1 MIQLNHISIS
11 HGVTVILNG
20 INWNIKDGS
29 KIGLYGLNGSG
40 KTTLLNII
48 AGKASADSGTATFP
62 PTTNIG
68 YLPQE
73 LLYSNPERSVIEEV
87 LSSFETLHQLDK
99 KADSLLMSLA
109 EMDDPDSIEY
119 KKVLN
124 KIEDIQKELIIQ
136 DSHLMRV
143 NSEKILTGLGFEQG
157 DFERRLSEFSG
168 GWRMRIELA
177 KILVR
182 RPNVL
187 LLDEPTNHLDIES
200 NEWLEWYLKG
210 HKGTLVLVSHDRY
223 FLDRIIETVV
233 ELENGKLTEYAG
245 NYSFYIKQKDRV
257 MISQREAYL
266 NQQKQI
272 KQVNRFIE
280 KFRYKASKAKQ
291 VQSRIKMLDKMEMVP
306 EPKALTGAID
316 FEFPLVENPGKI
328 VLEISEFSKTYDL
341 EDGNKLD
348 IFINSGPLSIL
359 RGDKVALIGKNGI
372 GKSTLARIILG
383 SDKFNGKRKLGYR
396 VGISYF
402 SQDLTGSLNP
412 ENTIFEELKYGSVI
426 SNETYLR
433 SILGA
438 LLFSGD
444 DVNKKIRVLSGGEKS
459 RVALGKTLVIPS
471 NFLILDEPA
480 NHLDI
485 ISRSILVKALKRY
498 TGTFLLISHDRNF
511 IEEVSN
517 KIWYIEDQK
526 VHSFPGK
533 YSEYLYHI
541 AQNYSDTEDENK
553 QNDNSV
559 KDGIGSKSDLNN
571 FSLIDTKKSIA
582 ELRNLRYRELKQFG
596 IENMENWK
604 ELSIKQL
611 KNALGDLEQKIETC
625 EKKKLELENLLNDTE
640 LYKNVNESNNVSTRC
655 KEISDRL
662 KKMYDRWD
670 LITAHL
676 EQSNG

>member
-1 MIQLNHISIS
+1 MIQLNNISIS

-29 KIGLYGLNGSG
+29 KICLYGLNGSG

-48 AGKASADSGTATFP
+48 AGKASADSGTVTFP

-99 KADSLLMSLA
+99 KADSLLMSLE

-119 KKVLN
+119 MKVLN

-157 DFERRLSEFSG
+157 DFERRLLEFSG

-177 KILVR
+177 KILAK

-200 NEWLEWYLKG
+200 NEWLEWYLKR

-245 NYSFYIKQKDRV
+245 NYSFYIKQKDRLL
-257 MISQREAYL
+257 ISQREAYL

-272 KQVNRFIE
+272 KQINRFID

-291 VQSRIKMLDKMEMVP
+291 VQSRIKMLDKMEMFP
-306 EPKALTGAID
+306 EPKALTEAID
-316 FEFPLVENPGKI
+316 FEFPLVENSGKT

-341 EDGNKLD
+341 ENGNKLD

-383 SDKFNGKRKLGYR
+383 SDEFNGKRKLGYR
-396 VGISYF
+396 VGILYF
-402 SQDLTGSLNP
+402 SQGLSGALNP
-412 ENTIFEELKYGSVI
+412 ENTIFEELKSASII

-444 DVNKKIRVLSGGEKS
+444 DVNKKIKVLSGGEKS
-459 RVALGKTLVIPS
+459 RVALGKSLVNPS
-471 NFLILDEPA
+471 NFLILDEPT

-485 ISRSILVKALKRY
+485 ISRNILVKAFKKY
-498 TGTFLLISHDRNF
+498 TGTFLLVSHDRNF

-517 KIWYIEDQK
+517 KIWYIEDKK

-541 AQNYSDTEDENK
+541 AQTYADTEDEN
-553 QNDNSV
+553 NHNENSV
-559 KDGIGSKSDLNN
+559 KEGIGSKSDLNN
-571 FSLIDTKKSIA
+571 FGLINTKKNSA
-582 ELRNLRYRELKQFG
+582 ELRNRRYRELKEFG
-596 IENMENWK
+596 IENMENWR

-611 KNALGDLEQKIETC
+611 MNALGDLEQNIETY
-625 EKKKLELENLLNDTE
+625 ERKKLELENLLNDTQ
-640 LYKNVNESNNVSTRC
+640 LFKDVDESKNVSTQYR
-655 KEISDRL
+655 EISKRL
-662 KKMYDRWD
+662 EKMYKRWD
-670 LITAHL
+670 SISAHF

>member
-48 AGKASADSGTATFP
+48 AGKVSADSGTATSP

-87 LSSFETLHQLDK
+87 LYSFETLNQLDK
-99 KADSLLMSLA
+99 KADSLLMSLE

-136 DSHLMRV
+136 NSHLMRV

-200 NEWLEWYLKG
+200 NEWLEWYLKR

-245 NYSFYIKQKDRV
+245 NYSFYIKQKDRLL
-257 MISQREAYL
+257 ISQREAYL

-272 KQVNRFIE
+272 KQINRFIE

-291 VQSRIKMLDKMEMVP
+291 VQSRIKMLDKMELVP
-306 EPKALTGAID
+306 EPKALTEAID

-383 SDKFNGKRKLGYR
+383 SDEFNGKRKLGYR
-396 VGISYF
+396 VGISYY
-402 SQDLTGSLNP
+402 SRDLTGSLNP
-412 ENTIFEELKYGSVI
+412 ENTIFEELKYGSVN

-444 DVNKKIRVLSGGEKS
+444 DVKKKIRVLSGGEKS
-459 RVALGKTLVIPS
+459 RVALGKTLVNPS

-517 KIWYIEDQK
+517 KIWHIEDQK

-541 AQNYSDTEDENK
+541 AQTYNDTEGENK
-553 QNDNSV
+553 DNENSV

-571 FSLIDTKKSIA
+571 FSLIDTKKSSA
-582 ELRNLRYRELKQFG
+582 ELRNRRYRELRQYG

-625 EKKKLELENLLNDTE
+625 ERKKLELENLLNDAE
-640 LYKNVNESNNVSTRC
+640 LYKNVDELNNVSTRC
-655 KEISDRL
+655 KEILDRL

-670 LITAHL
+670 SITAHL

>member
-11 HGVTVILNG
+11 HGVTVILND

-40 KTTLLNII
+40 KTILLNII
-48 AGKASADSGTATFP
+48 AGKTSADSGAVSSP
-62 PTTNIG
+62 LTTNIG

-87 LSSFETLHQLDK
+87 LSSFETLHLLDK
-99 KADSLLMSLA
+99 KADSLLMSLE
-109 EMDDPDSIEY
+109 EMDDSDSIEY
-119 KKVLN
+119 KMVLN
-124 KIEDIQKELIIQ
+124 KIEDIQKELTIQ

-177 KILVR
+177 KILAK

-200 NEWLEWYLKG
+200 IEWLEWYLKRY
-210 HKGTLVLVSHDRY
+210 KGTLVLVSHDKY
-223 FLDRIIETVV
+223 FLDRIIKTVV
-233 ELENGKLTEYAG
+233 ELENGKLTEYTG
-245 NYSFYIKQKDRV
+245 NYSFYIKQKDRLL
-257 MISQREAYL
+257 ISQREAFL

-272 KQVNRFIE
+272 KQINRFIE

-306 EPKALTGAID
+306 EPRALTETIN
-316 FEFPLVENPGKI
+316 FEFPLVENSGKT

-383 SDKFNGKRKLGYR
+383 SDEFNGKRKLGYQ

-402 SQDLTGSLNP
+402 SQGLSGSLNP
-412 ENTIFEELKYGSVI
+412 ENTIFEELKSASII

-444 DVNKKIRVLSGGEKS
+444 DVNKKIKVLSGGEKS
-459 RVALGKTLVIPS
+459 RVALGKSLVNPS
-471 NFLILDEPA
+471 NFLILDEPT

-485 ISRSILVKALKRY
+485 ISRNILVKALNKY

-517 KIWYIEDQK
+517 KIWYIENQK

-541 AQNYSDTEDENK
+541 AQTYTYTEHENDH
-553 QNDNSV
+553 NENSM
-559 KDGIGSKSDLNN
+559 KYGIVSKSDLNN
-571 FSLIDTKKSIA
+571 FSLIDTKKNSA
-582 ELRNLRYRELKQFG
+582 ELRNRRYRELKEFG

-625 EKKKLELENLLNDTE
+625 ERKKLELENLLNDNE
-640 LYKNVNESNNVSTRC
+640 LFKDVDESKNVSTQYR
-655 KEISDRL
+655 EISQRL
-662 KKMYDRWD
+662 EKMYKRWD
-670 LITAHL
+670 SISAHF

>member
-48 AGKASADSGTATFP
+48 AGKASADSGTVTSP

-99 KADSLLMSLA
+99 KADSLLMSLE

-157 DFERRLSEFSG
+157 DFERRLSEFSN

-177 KILVR
+177 KILAK

-200 NEWLEWYLKG
+200 NEWLEWYLKR

-233 ELENGKLTEYAG
+233 ELENGKLAEYAG
-245 NYSFYIKQKDRV
+245 NYSFYIKQKDRLL
-257 MISQREAYL
+257 ISQREAYL

-272 KQVNRFIE
+272 KQINRFIE

-291 VQSRIKMLDKMEMVP
+291 VQSRIKMLDKMEMFP
-306 EPKALTGAID
+306 QPKALAEAID
-316 FEFPLVENPGKI
+316 FEFPLVENPGKT

-383 SDKFNGKRKLGYR
+383 SDEFNGKRKLGYR
-396 VGISYF
+396 VGILYF
-402 SQDLTGSLNP
+402 SQGLSGSLNP
-412 ENTIFEELKYGSVI
+412 ENTIFEELKSASII

-444 DVNKKIRVLSGGEKS
+444 DVNKKIKVLSGGEKS
-459 RVALGKTLVIPS
+459 RVALGKSLVNPS
-471 NFLILDEPA
+471 NFLILDEPT

-485 ISRSILVKALKRY
+485 ISRNILVKALNKY

-517 KIWYIEDQK
+517 KIWYIENQK

-541 AQNYSDTEDENK
+541 AQTYADTEDEN
-553 QNDNSV
+553 SV
-559 KDGIGSKSDLNN
+559 KEGIGSKSDLNN
-571 FSLIDTKKSIA
+571 FSLIDTKKNSA
-582 ELRNLRYRELKQFG
+582 ELRNRRYRELKEFG
-596 IENMENWK
+596 IENMENWR

-611 KNALGDLEQKIETC
+611 MNALGDLEQNIETY
-625 EKKKLELENLLNDTE
+625 ERKKLELENLLNDTQ
-640 LYKNVNESNNVSTRC
+640 LFKDVDESKNVSTQYR
-655 KEISDRL
+655 EISERL
-662 KKMYDRWD
+662 EKMYKRWD
-670 LITAHL
+670 SISAHF